1 MPIWGGL
8 KAVVWTDVIQVVI
21 LVVGGLVAAYYV
33 VSFLGDGSFT
43 GGISTMYEKA
53 PGHFDMILD
62 KANKSYDKLP
72 GVSVLIGG
80 LWITHVYYW
89 GNNQYII
96 QRALAAKNLK
106 EAQKGVASAAFA
118 KLFMPIFVVLPG
130 IAAYV
135 ICSDPTAFGF
145 EGGLVDPTKPDS
157 AFPWVLNNFVAN
169 GLKGLVLKMGKI
181 FAGAAL
187 VIGALIAPLLGSL
200 EQVFQYIQE
209 YTGFISPGV
218 VAVFIFGMFWKRATA
233 NAALAA
239 VILSLPLSW
248 FFYQFFPDLPFL
260 SRMAFVFLLTSVI
273 IVVQSIYENKTASS
287 PKRNTGMLVGIIIAF
302 CATTIPVAVRIL
314 IGDIEVAQWMGY
326 VMLLLSLGLFG
337 LLMTEKKEDD
347 PKGINIDGSLF
358 KTDTTFL
365 ILSVAIFLTLSLIY
379 YFLW

>member
-1 MPIWGGL
+1 
-8 KAVVWTDVIQVVI
+8 
-21 LVVGGLVAAYYV
+21 
-33 VSFLGDGSFT
+33 
-43 GGISTMYEKA
+43 
-53 PGHFDMILD
+53 
-62 KANKSYDKLP
+62 
-72 GVSVLIGG
+72 
-80 LWITHVYYW
+80 
-89 GNNQYII
+89 
-96 QRALAAKNLK
+96 
-106 EAQKGVASAAFA
+106 
-118 KLFMPIFVVLPG
+118 
-130 IAAYV
+130 
-135 ICSDPTAFGF
+135 
-145 EGGLVDPTKPDS
+145 
-157 AFPWVLNNFVAN
+157 
-169 GLKGLVLKMGKI
+169 MGKI